1 MHTPTVHNLS
11 RHSEVFNLRHFDL
24 SVDKISAKVNAGI
37 VLPPRVITW
46 KESYFML
53 STAMVVPCDL
63 NNHSKSL
70 VINLQVQLPSDTL
83 LYK

>member
-1 MHTPTVHNLS
+1 
-11 RHSEVFNLRHFDL
+11 
-24 SVDKISAKVNAGI
+24 
-37 VLPPRVITW
+37 VITW